1 MELRTLRY
9 FATLAE
15 ELHFGRAAQRLAITQ
30 PPLSRQI
37 AALEAALGVLLLERD
52 TRAVRLTAAGEAALH
67 EFGGLLQ
74 RFDDGIARV
83 VAAHP
88 AVRRALRVGVPWWAD
103 LTGFASFEQAL
114 LKATGIRT
122 VEPVVGQTIESMAQL
137 RRGEI
142 AATMLV
148 LPCRTDGLRLHPIAR
163 VPHVALVP
171 SSHPLARR
179 RALRLRDLEVLP
191 AFLRFRRRDNPLL
204 YDHFSA
210 LYQAR
215 GFRPPREEA
224 AQGTVATLSQ
234 IAAGR
239 GCTVPSA
246 TSCGK
251 FDSTASLA
259 DSSMRRLA
267 AVPAPGEPKPMHPP
281 VVSVKY
287 VASADNPHHT
297 GCRNIVPRSKSTP
310 LSAVRVRIVG
320 TLPPAMVPWSES
332 SAMFSRNSSS
342 VRVV

>member
-1 MELRTLRY
+1 MKAAIGRNIDLRQLRY
-9 FATLAE
+9 FVAVAE
-15 ELHFGRAAQRLAITQ
+15 ELNFRRAAERLHITQ

-88 AVRRALRVGVPWWAD
+88 AVRRALRIGVPWWAD

-210 LYQAR
+210 LYQAS

-239 GCTVPSA
+239 GCTVMPRVAARRSHPGVA
-246 TSCGK
+246 ARRLL
-251 FDSTASLA
+251 DEVYVDVALA
-259 DSSMRRLA
+259 VPDDLEPPLQEALRRAAPRLA
-267 AVPAPGEPKPMHPP
+267 AA
-281 VVSVKY
+281 
-287 VASADNPHHT
+287 VA
-297 GCRNIVPRSKSTP
+297 
-310 LSAVRVRIVG
+310 
-320 TLPPAMVPWSES
+320 
-332 SAMFSRNSSS
+332 
-342 VRVV
+342 